1 MKNRASIAAALILIA
16 VGGWFLAVE
25 LFPPVKSFA
34 YGSATWPIPI
44 IGIGALLALVGLL
57 TWVPGMLIPACIVSG
72 IGGLLY
78 WQNATGEWAT
88 WVFAWTLIPGFVGI
102 GLVLFGLLSRRRGA
116 LIGGGWVIFNSLV
129 LFAVFGS
136 FLGGLRIVTLFWPVL
151 VITLGIVLIGQ
162 GFFRRR
168 V

>member
-1 MKNRASIAAALILIA
+1 
-16 VGGWFLAVE
+16 
-25 LFPPVKSFA
+25 
-34 YGSATWPIPI
+34 
-44 IGIGALLALVGLL
+44 
-57 TWVPGMLIPACIVSG
+57 MLIPACIVSG

-88 WVFAWTLIPGFVGI
+88 WAFAWTLIPGFVGI
-102 GLVLFGLLSRRRGA
+102 GLVLFGLLGRRRGA